1 MSKDIG
7 QRQVHHYYFKD
18 GLMDFMAGW
27 LLGYTQ
33 QGGLSVGEVYES
45 FNRIKNGSPESWV
58 NAFEEN
64 MHYQQKTADERLE
77 DGDAAG
83 AAIKLLALSQA
94 ARAAVSFCDPTSA
107 RAKGIMGAMEQSFQ
121 CHNELVGNGLVAHDF
136 DYQGKQL
143 PAYIT
148 GKFVPKAPL
157 LLVIGGGDSFRED
170 LYFFGGKRAIELGY
184 NVVLVDLP
192 GQGKTPYQGLHFG
205 QDTIDAVTV
214 VLDQVAAM
222 GPHGPIVAMAY
233 SGGGYFACK
242 AVEKEKR
249 ITALIAS
256 TPVVDMK
263 QVVLKAIPSLLAADM
278 TSWLSRTSM
287 NLLALVNKPS
297 KIAFQKYAWQ
307 FGPNGI
313 ADFLA
318 AMDIT
323 KPVDVQNITIPV
335 LGVVGLGED
344 PISAEQ
350 AKVVLASVEKRY
362 PESRL
367 LLFPPESGADA
378 HCQVNNL
385 AWGQH
390 FMFRWLEEVGVAP
403 AKN

>member
-1 MSKDIG
+1 
-7 QRQVHHYYFKD
+7 
-18 GLMDFMAGW
+18 MDFMAGW

-45 FNRIKNGSPESWV
+45 FNKINNGDPKSWV
-58 NAFEEN
+58 DAFEEN
-64 MHYQQKTADERLE
+64 MRYQQKMADERLA
-77 DGDAAG
+77 DSDTAG
-83 AAIKLLALSQA
+83 AAIKLLAVSQA
-94 ARAAVSFCDPTSA
+94 ARAAVSFCDPMSA
-107 RAKGIMGAMEQSFQ
+107 RAKRIMSAMEQSFQ
-121 CHNELVGNGLVAHDF
+121 RHNELVGNGLVAHDF
-136 DYQGKQL
+136 DYHGKKL
-143 PAYIT
+143 PAYVT
-148 GKFVPKAPL
+148 GQFVSGAPL
-157 LLVIGGGDSFRED
+157 LLIIGGGDSFRED
-170 LYFFGGKRAIELGY
+170 LYFFGGRRAIELRY

-214 VLDQVAAM
+214 VLDQVEAM
-222 GPHGPIVAMAY
+222 GPHGLVAAMAY

-263 QVVLKAIPSLLAADM
+263 QVVLEAIPSLLAADM

-287 NLLALVNKPS
+287 KLLAVMNKPS
-297 KIAFQKYAWQ
+297 KVAFQKYAWQ
-307 FGPNGI
+307 CGPNGI

-318 AMDIT
+318 AMDAT
-323 KPVDVQNITIPV
+323 KPVDVENITIPV

-350 AKVVLASVEKRY
+350 AKVVLNSVKRRY
-362 PESRL
+362 PASKL

-385 AWGQH
+385 SWGQH
-390 FMFRWLEEVGVAP
+390 FMFRWLKEIGIVTP
-403 AKN
+403 IR